1 MKTLIATAALLC
13 AAGAANAAMVMQ
25 TLPYGFPLSPGDQTL
40 AFDQFDPA
48 LGTLTKVELFLDGFM
63 GASATAENDSA
74 LDAPAFSLSLSGNMS
89 ATFGT
94 LSAVGLVNTA
104 FAQALGAS
112 DNGGV
117 ANGSGPD
124 FHDFG
129 VVGDV
134 FGDDDSTMV
143 GLAPFIGLNTIDAD
157 ISGSAGFS
165 FQGSTDATLGID
177 QLGAF
182 GEVKVIYTYDPI
194 PAPGAMALLGLAGI
208 AGLRRRR

>member
-1 MKTLIATAALLC
+1 MKTTIAIAALLC
-13 AAGAANAAMVMQ
+13 AGGAANAAMVMQ
-25 TLPYGFPLSPGDQTL
+25 TLNYGFPLSPGDQTL

-48 LGTLTKVELFLDGFM
+48 LGTLTKVEIFLDGFM
-63 GASATAENDSA
+63 GASATAENDSDLA
-74 LDAPAFSLSLSGNMS
+74 APAFSLSLSGNMS
-89 ATFGT
+89 ASFGT
-94 LSAVGLVNTA
+94 LSAIGLVNTG
-104 FAQALGAS
+104 FAQALGAT

-124 FHDFG
+124 FHNFG

-143 GLAPFIGLNTIDAD
+143 GLAPYIGLSTIDAD
-157 ISGSAGFS
+157 IAGSAGFS
-165 FQGSTDATLGID
+165 FEGSTDATLGID
-177 QLGAF
+177 ELGAF

-208 AGLRRRR
+208 AGVRRRR